1 LDLMNIRGVIF
12 DKDGTLFDFQS
23 TWGIWTAQV
32 LARIAGSDE
41 ALLQQLAEALGY
53 DTQTRRVQP
62 GSVIVAATP
71 MDIAAVVKDCIP
83 ALSQTQ
89 ICDWLNEE
97 AKTAPQVLVTDLH
110 RLTAELRRINLGLCV
125 MTNDAEA
132 PARAHLASVQASDLF
147 DFVIGSDSGFGA
159 KPQAAPLLALAD
171 KMEIPAAACVMVG
184 DSTHDLRAGRA
195 AGMRAVAVL
204 TGLAEAD
211 ELAPLADAVLPDVSH
226 LPAWISAQNS

>member
-1 LDLMNIRGVIF
+1 MNIRGVIF

-125 MTNDAEA
+125 MTNDAET
-132 PARAHLASVQASDLF
+132 PARAHLASVQALDLF

-204 TGLAEAD
+204 TGLAEVE

-226 LPAWISAQNS
+226 LPAWISVQNS

>member
-1 LDLMNIRGVIF
+1 MNIRGVIF

-71 MDIAAVVKDCIP
+71 MEIAAVVKDCIP

-125 MTNDAEA
+125 MTNDAET

-226 LPAWISAQNS
+226 LPAWISVQNS

>member
-1 LDLMNIRGVIF
+1 MNISGVIF

-132 PARAHLASVQASDLF
+132 PARAHLASVQASGLF

>member
-1 LDLMNIRGVIF
+1 MNIRGVIF

-110 RLTAELRRINLGLCV
+110 QLTAELRRMNLGLCV

-171 KMEIPAAACVMVG
+171 KMDIPAAACVMVG

-226 LPAWISAQNS
+226 LPAWISVQNS

>member
-1 LDLMNIRGVIF
+1 MNIRGVIF

-71 MDIAAVVKDCIP
+71 MEIAAVVKDCIP

-125 MTNDAEA
+125 MTNDAET

>member
-1 LDLMNIRGVIF
+1 MNIRGVIF

-125 MTNDAEA
+125 MTNDAET

-226 LPAWISAQNS
+226 LPAWISVQNS

>member
-1 LDLMNIRGVIF
+1 MNIRGVIF

-41 ALLQQLAEALGY
+41 ALLQQLAQALDY

-71 MDIAAVVKDCIP
+71 MEIAAVVQDYIP

-110 RLTAELRRINLGLCV
+110 QLTAELRRINLGLCV

-132 PARAHLASVQASDLF
+132 PARAHLASVQASGMF

>member
-1 LDLMNIRGVIF
+1 MNIRGVIF

-71 MDIAAVVKDCIP
+71 MEIAAVVEDCIP

-125 MTNDAEA
+125 MTNDAET

-226 LPAWISAQNS
+226 LPPWISAQNS

>member
-1 LDLMNIRGVIF
+1 MNIRGVIF

-71 MDIAAVVKDCIP
+71 MKIAAVVKDCIP

-132 PARAHLASVQASDLF
+132 PARTHLASVQASGLF

>member
-1 LDLMNIRGVIF
+1 MNIRGVIF

-71 MDIAAVVKDCIP
+71 MDIAAMVKDCIP

-125 MTNDAEA
+125 MTNDADA
-132 PARAHLASVQASDLF
+132 PARAHLASVQASGLF

-226 LPAWISAQNS
+226 LPAWISAQNR

>member
-1 LDLMNIRGVIF
+1 MNIRGVIF

-23 TWGIWTAQV
+23 TWGIWTVQV

-41 ALLQQLAEALGY
+41 ALLQQLAKAFDY

-110 RLTAELRRINLGLCV
+110 QLTAELRRINLGLCV

-226 LPAWISAQNS
+226 LPAWISTQNS

>member
-1 LDLMNIRGVIF
+1 MNIRGVIF

-110 RLTAELRRINLGLCV
+110 QLTAELRRINLGLCV

-211 ELAPLADAVLPDVSH
+211 ELAPLADAVLPDVSN
-226 LPAWISAQNS
+226 LPAWISVQNS

>member
-1 LDLMNIRGVIF
+1 MNIRGVIF

-125 MTNDAEA
+125 MTNDAQA

>member
-1 LDLMNIRGVIF
+1 MNISGVIF

-71 MDIAAVVKDCIP
+71 MEIAAVVKDCIP

-125 MTNDAEA
+125 MTNDAET

>member
-1 LDLMNIRGVIF
+1 MNIRGVIF

-125 MTNDAEA
+125 MTNDAET

-184 DSTHDLRAGRA
+184 DSSHDLRAGRA

>member
-1 LDLMNIRGVIF
+1 MNIRGVIF

-89 ICDWLNEE
+89 ICEWLNEE

>member
-1 LDLMNIRGVIF
+1 MNIRGVIF

-97 AKTAPQVLVTDLH
+97 AKTAPQVLITDLH

-132 PARAHLASVQASDLF
+132 PARTHLASVQASGLF

>member
-1 LDLMNIRGVIF
+1 MNIRGVIF

-71 MDIAAVVKDCIP
+71 MEIAAVVKDCIP

-132 PARAHLASVQASDLF
+132 PARTHLASVQASGLF

>member
-1 LDLMNIRGVIF
+1 MNIRGVIF

-71 MDIAAVVKDCIP
+71 MEIAAVVKDCIP

>member
-1 LDLMNIRGVIF
+1 MNIRGVIL

-132 PARAHLASVQASDLF
+132 PARTHLASVQASGLF

>member
-1 LDLMNIRGVIF
+1 MNIRGVIF

-71 MDIAAVVKDCIP
+71 MEIAAVVKDCIP

-147 DFVIGSDSGFGA
+147 DCLIGSDSGFGA

>member
-1 LDLMNIRGVIF
+1 MNISGVIF

>member
-1 LDLMNIRGVIF
+1 MNIRGVIF

-226 LPAWISAQNS
+226 LPAWISVQNS

>member
-1 LDLMNIRGVIF
+1 MNIRGVIF

-71 MDIAAVVKDCIP
+71 MEIAAVVKDCIP

-125 MTNDAEA
+125 MTNDAET
-132 PARAHLASVQASDLF
+132 PARAHLASVQALDLF

-226 LPAWISAQNS
+226 LPPWISAQNS